1 MLQMNVEQA
10 RQNAQQKHRE
20 EFLRMVQDFS
30 PVVDATLKQ
39 VQSREE
45 GYQELTAQDI
55 RILQLRFFAFQQDSR
70 VRAVMQHNAIMNK

>member
-1 MLQMNVEQA
+1 MNVEQA

-55 RILQLRFFAFQQDSR
+55 RILQLRFFVYQKDSR
-70 VRAVMQHNAIMNK
+70 VRTVMRHNAVMNK